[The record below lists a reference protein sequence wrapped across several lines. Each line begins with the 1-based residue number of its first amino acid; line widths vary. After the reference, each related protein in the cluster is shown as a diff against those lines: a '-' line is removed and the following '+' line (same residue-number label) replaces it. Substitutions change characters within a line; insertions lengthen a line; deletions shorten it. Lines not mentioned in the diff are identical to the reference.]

1 MAVASDSD
9 GLVSFASLE
18 AVFAPPPTPLSSSTG
33 VADDDDDA
41 AAAAGGVGDWT
52 ADARFTF
59 APCVG
64 AGVALVNEKS
74 VVLDARRRWGNKVGV
89 RI

>member
-9 GLVSFASLE
+9 GFVSFASLE
-18 AVFAPPPTPLSSSTG
+18 AVLAPPTPLSSSAR
-33 VADDDDDA
+33 VADDDDV
-41 AAAAGGVGDWT
+41 AAAAGLDDWT
-52 ADARFTF
+52 GDARFTL
-59 APCVG
+59 APCAG
-64 AGVALVNEKS
+64 AELVNEKS